1 MRHLIDILF
10 MRLQRLVFLVLLAP
24 ALAACDGRSPDASAS
39 AQAPPPWAAAPL
51 ATGMPLDEMLDTL
64 EYELTAAL
72 DDDTD
77 GDERMQRLIRAE
89 AITDRLL
96 DSRMPFD
103 WLEDGNYSVGARLR
117 QIQSLA
123 DRVAAQIQS
132 RAPRVDVIVEARDL
146 LRIVREL
153 RAGLAEGGT
162 GAPPSLGELLTADS
176 TTARPPPR
184 EDPPPR

>member
-1 MRHLIDILF
+1 MRHSIDILF
-10 MRLQRLVFLVLLAP
+10 MRLQRLVFLVLVAP
-24 ALAACDGRSPDASAS
+24 ALAACDGNSPDGSAS

-64 EYELTAAL
+64 EHELTTAL

-77 GDERMQRLIRAE
+77 DDERMERLIRVE

-103 WLEDGNYSVGARLR
+103 RLDDGNYSVGARLR

-123 DRVAAQIQS
+123 DRVTARIQS

-162 GAPPSLGELLTADS
+162 GAPPTLGELLAADS
-176 TTARPPPR
+176 TRTRPPPR
-184 EDPPPR
+184 EDTPPR

>member
-1 MRHLIDILF
+1 M
-10 MRLQRLVFLVLLAP
+10 AP
-24 ALAACDGRSPDASAS
+24 AIAACDRSSPDGSAS
-39 AQAPPPWAAAPL
+39 AQAPSPWAAAPL

-64 EYELTAAL
+64 EHEIATAL

-77 GDERMQRLIRAE
+77 DRERMERLIRAE

-103 WLEDGNYSVGARLR
+103 WLEEGNYSVGARLR

-132 RAPRVDVIVEARDL
+132 RAPRANVLVEARDL

-162 GAPPSLGELLTADS
+162 GAPPTLGELLAADS
-176 TTARPPPR
+176 TAARPPPR
-184 EDPPPR
+184 EDTPPR